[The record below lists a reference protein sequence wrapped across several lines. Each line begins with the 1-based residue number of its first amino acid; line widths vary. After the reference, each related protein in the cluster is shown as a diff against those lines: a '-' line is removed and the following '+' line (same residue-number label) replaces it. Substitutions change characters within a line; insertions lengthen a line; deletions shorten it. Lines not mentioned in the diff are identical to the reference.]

1 MVEKNWGYNAEANC
15 PQAETEE
22 RWGVKRRKRK
32 KREKT
37 PEDRRGWKE
46 RGVREKDLT
55 GELCVRALFT

>member
-1 MVEKNWGYNAEANC
+1 MVETNWGYNVEANC

-22 RWGVKRRKRK
+22 RWGVKRRKGK

-37 PEDRRGWKE
+37 QR
-46 RGVREKDLT
+46 KDLT